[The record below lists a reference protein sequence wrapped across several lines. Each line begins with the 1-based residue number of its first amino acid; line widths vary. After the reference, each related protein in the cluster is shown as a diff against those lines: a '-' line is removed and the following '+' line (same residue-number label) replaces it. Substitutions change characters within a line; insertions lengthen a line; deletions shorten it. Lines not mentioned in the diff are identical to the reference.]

1 MSEKT
6 KDVEGHHDPVISA
19 RAREVVAYIKETGT
33 TGIAVLMVGFFLG
46 QQAGWIPNVD
56 RIDHKSLL
64 EETAAQTIIL
74 KQNQQLVN
82 KQIEQMSANQ
92 KAIMQLAWGV
102 CMSVAKVKDQDKPCW
117 GVGFTKD

>member
-1 MSEKT
+1 MSEQT
-6 KDVEGHHDPVISA
+6 KEVGPIHDGVISS

-56 RIDHKSLL
+56 RIDHKALL

-82 KQIEQMSANQ
+82 KQIEQMTANQ
-92 KAIMQLAWGV
+92 KAILQLAWGV
-102 CMSVAKVKDQDKPCW
+102 CMSVAKVKDQDKQCW
-117 GVGFTKD
+117 GVGFQRD

>member
-1 MSEKT
+1 MSEKA
-6 KDVEGHHDPVISA
+6 KEVDGAHDAALPP

-33 TGIAVLMVGFFLG
+33 TGIAVLMVAFFLG

-56 RIDHKSLL
+56 RVDHKSLL
-64 EETAAQTIIL
+64 DETAAQTIIL
-74 KQNQQLVN
+74 KQNQMLVN

>member
-6 KDVEGHHDPVISA
+6 KEVEAHHDPAISA

-117 GVGFTKD
+117 GVEFTKD